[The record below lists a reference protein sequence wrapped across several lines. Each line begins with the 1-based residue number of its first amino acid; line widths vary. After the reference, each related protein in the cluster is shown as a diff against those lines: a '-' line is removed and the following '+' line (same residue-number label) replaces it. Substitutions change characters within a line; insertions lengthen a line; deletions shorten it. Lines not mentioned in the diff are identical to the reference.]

1 MVFYLTERWYIDPN
15 SKSKGADSR
24 EAEIDAC
31 AHLLWDEGLAALPP
45 RSEPAARQ
53 GQHVGA
59 REGGEEEEPLQ
70 PPRRREHVVGRGA
83 DGVRR
88 SRLRCQF
95 CETLLLKHHGQLG
108 AL

>member
-31 AHLLWDEGLAALPP
+31 AHSLWDECLVALPP
-45 RSEPAARQ
+45 WSVSVARQ
-53 GQHVGA
+53 GHHVGA
-59 REGGEEEEPLQ
+59 REGGEEEQPLQ
-70 PPRRREHVVGRGA
+70 PPGRREHVVGRGA

-95 CETLLLKHHGQLG
+95 CEKLLLKLHGQLG